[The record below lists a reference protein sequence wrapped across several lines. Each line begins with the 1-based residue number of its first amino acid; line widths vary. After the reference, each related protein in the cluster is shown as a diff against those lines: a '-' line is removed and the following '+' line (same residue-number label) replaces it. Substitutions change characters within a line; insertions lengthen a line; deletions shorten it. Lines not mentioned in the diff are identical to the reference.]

1 MSNLIIKDLTNNYDL
16 DKAATSVIL
25 GGVNEWIRNFTLARP
40 TNSPMSVFNINYT
53 NNTYIDNDF
62 IMVQPTIF
70 NIGNGVNNSGSISYD
85 VNSVGLSP
93 VNIQA

>member
-1 MSNLIIKDLTNNYDL
+1 MSNLIIKDLTHNYDL
-16 DKAATSVIL
+16 DKKATSVIL
-25 GGVNEWIRNFTLARP
+25 GGINDWIRSFTQTRP
-40 TNSPMSVFNINYT
+40 TSSPMSVLNINYT
-53 NNTYIDNDF
+53 NNTYIDNDY

-70 NIGNGVNNSGSISYD
+70 NIGNGVNNTGSISYD